1 MKKSLVSFAGILASL
16 FLSGSSLLAQVQQH
30 VWYLPEQQARF
41 TSATPVVSTPPFSPS
56 GYLESNGVHDAAGN
70 MIMKVV
76 EGVVYNRYNGVIGYL
91 QNYNNR
97 GYTPELAIIPVKGEL
112 CSYYIVYSDYTPPM
126 LCCVE
131 GTEPCCFTGSDLR
144 YSKVDLAANSGQ
156 GAFVSNGNVL
166 SATTGGSWEGF
177 AVSRADG
184 SGNRRIFH
192 IRMENPLI
200 VKKYLVTGTGIA
212 YENQFSVSLGS
223 GVSAGLE
230 GGETELSHD
239 GTKLAISNGYNGK
252 VYMIHLN
259 ATTGALNTAMGT
271 GGLTTFTMPSGGAAY
286 GLEFTPDNTR
296 LFVSDNYGTGI
307 RYITLSSGTISAPVT
322 GTVNWGHSFLEL
334 AYDAGTGYRI
344 GVLQGDKLGLV
355 SSLSGTPA
363 FTNTGLTLYGG
374 NDWYRSIKRL
384 PKQIDG
390 EDYIARFSG
399 STGTAACC
407 AFNSGIDV
415 LTYNVTST
423 QTWSGTNPINS
434 GTVLTVGKELRVK
447 TGAYLTLT
455 NLTVHF
461 LDQAR
466 LVVEPGA
473 RLTLNNTTLTSVNC
487 GTMWK
492 GVEVQGNFSV
502 AQTAANQGYLYA
514 NTGSVISNA
523 IDGVRLCGTLSD
535 GSVDWAKTGGVVRG
549 TGATFRNNRRDVEFL
564 AYSFTNT
571 SSFSDCTFIIDGPLN
586 NGQIPYARVSM
597 NAVNGVSFQGCDF
610 KNTTIG
616 LYAANQRGY
625 GIHTIDAKF
634 RVSFRCNVLV
644 PLGSPCPSRDRC
656 RFEGFVYGINSSS
669 SSTTYTT
676 DVRYSDFVNNQYGIY
691 FTGLSMPVAVENNF
705 TVPDPAPYGGFI
717 PVSAGLYLDQCT
729 GYQVEN
735 NVFTYIGL
743 SGAGFVF
750 GAWVNNSNNGGASP
764 DVNQVYNNTFNG
776 LIAAAASTGTN
787 VQLSG
792 GNAVSNTGLTF
803 KCNKFNGTTA
813 VDLYIAGA
821 VSPFQG
827 TCLVAPAGSPH
838 SPANNLFSVP
848 ASPWDISNTAGT
860 GFQLDYRY
868 SPSTSF
874 QTAPRSGLYDITNT
888 TVTACTSLPDYSA
901 ASCPVTVFDGYSIER
916 EVSQRPGNTHTEQAA
931 QKQKQIENGSR
942 EKLLPLVYAAEA
954 AQLEGVL
961 RPYAPYLSDEVLVA
975 VIQRAPVVSPET
987 VVAVLRANAPLSK
1000 TVLQSVEESA
1010 LSDKHKKELRAE
1022 AGISPIQ
1029 ELLSQIAYH
1038 HHEAALAAN
1047 EAARQAIFEEDADMS
1062 GMELPGKEI
1071 TPGDLELKN
1080 ILNRIAAEPEGIF
1093 ALQTHEALR
1102 AEIEAL
1108 AARRD
1113 GSREAVR
1120 AAMILQFVFGTPYQP
1135 EVPALPLKKDAGSA
1149 DGPVAMLVPTAGDVL
1164 NLYPNPARDQIF
1176 IECGLKGLER
1186 ASVKIYSVSGAQL
1199 LDTYISG
1206 DKAQV
1211 NIGTL
1216 KNGVYMVR
1224 LTMPDGAV
1232 RTNRLVIQR

>member
-1 MKKSLVSFAGILASL
+1 MKKSLVSLATVLASL
-16 FLSGSSLLAQVQQH
+16 FLFNSFLQAQVQQH

-56 GYLESNGVHDAAGN
+56 SYMESNGVHDAAGN
-70 MIMKVV
+70 MILKVV
-76 EGVVYNRYNGVIGYL
+76 DGVVYNRYNNTIGYL
-91 QNYNNR
+91 QNYGNR

-112 CSYYIVYSDYTPPM
+112 CSYYIVYSDYTLPM
-126 LCCVE
+126 LCCVN
-131 GTEPCCFTGSDLR
+131 GTEPCCFTGTDLR

-223 GVSAGLE
+223 GVYPGLSA
-230 GGETELSHD
+230 GETELSHD
-239 GTKLAISNGYNGK
+239 GTKLAISDRYDGK
-252 VYMIHLN
+252 IYMVHLN
-259 ATTGALNTAMGT
+259 AATGALNTSLGT
-271 GGLTTFTMPSGGAAY
+271 GGVTTFSMPSGGSAN
-286 GLEFTPDNTR
+286 GIEFTPDNSR

-307 RYITLSSGTISAPVT
+307 RYITLSSGVVSAPVT
-322 GTVNWGHSFLEL
+322 GSANWGSSFLEL

-355 SSLSGTPA
+355 TSLSGTPG

-374 NDWYRSIKRL
+374 DDWYSGMKRL

-415 LTYNVTST
+415 LSYNVTST

-434 GTVLTVGKELRVK
+434 GTVLTVGQELRVK

-455 NLTVHF
+455 NLTVRF

-466 LVVEPGA
+466 VVVEPGA

-514 NTGSVISNA
+514 NAGSVISNA
-523 IDGVRLCGTLSD
+523 MDGVRLCGTLS
-535 GSVDWAKTGGVVRG
+535 GGGIDWAKTGGVVRG
-549 TGATFRNNRRDVEFL
+549 TGATFRNNKRDVEFL
-564 AYSFTNT
+564 GYSFANT
-571 SSFSDCTFIIDGPLN
+571 SSFSDCTFIIDAALN
-586 NGQIPYARVSM
+586 NGQVPYARVSM
-597 NAVNGVSFQGCDF
+597 NGVDGVSFSGCDF
-610 KNTTIG
+610 KNTTTG

-625 GIHTIDAKF
+625 GIHSIDAKF
-634 RVSFRCNVLV
+634 RVSFRCPVLV
-644 PLGSPCPSRDRC
+644 PFGTPCPSRDRC
-656 RFEGFVYGINSSS
+656 KFDGFVYGINSSA
-669 SSTTYTT
+669 SSTAYTT
-676 DVRYSDFVNNQYGIY
+676 DVRYSDFINNQYDVY
-691 FTGLSMPVAVENNF
+691 LSGLSMPVAVENNF
-705 TVPDPAPYGGFI
+705 TVANPVPYGGFI

-735 NVFTYIGL
+735 NVFTYTGPA
-743 SGAGFVF
+743 GVGFVF
-750 GAWVNNSNNGGASP
+750 GAWVNNSNNGGAAP
-764 DVNQVYNNTFNG
+764 DVNRIYNNTFNG
-776 LIAAAASTGTN
+776 LIAAAVSTGTN

-813 VDLYIAGA
+813 VDLYIAGQ

-848 ASPWDISNTAGT
+848 ASPTDIGNTMGT
-860 GFQLDYRY
+860 SFQLDYRY
-868 SPSTSF
+868 SPSTTF

-901 ASCPVTVFDGYSIER
+901 ASCPVTVFDGARIR
-916 EVSQRPGNTHTEQAA
+916 EVDLRAENSNEQLAGD
-931 QKQKQIENGSR
+931 KQKRLDAGAKEH
-942 EKLLPLVYAAEA
+942 LLPLVYATDG
-954 AQLEGVL
+954 AQLENAL
-961 RPYAPYLSDEVLVA
+961 KPYAPYLADEVLLA
-975 VIQRAPVVSPET
+975 VIQRAPVLPAGT
-987 VVAVLRANAPLSK
+987 VVSILKANAPLSK
-1000 TVLQSVEESA
+1000 AVLLGVEESA
-1010 LSDKHKKELRAE
+1010 LNDSQKKELRAE
-1022 AGISPIQ
+1022 AGISPVQ
-1029 ELLSQIAYH
+1029 DLLSQIAYH

-1047 EAARQAIFEEDADMS
+1047 EAARQAIFEEGADMRD
-1062 GMELPGKEI
+1062 MELPGKEI
-1071 TPGDLELKN
+1071 TPGDLELSG
-1080 ILNRIAAEPEGIF
+1080 IMNRLAQKPEGVF
-1093 ALQTHEALR
+1093 ALQTDEGLR
-1102 AEIEAL
+1102 AEVENL

-1120 AAMILQFVFGTPYQP
+1120 AAMILQFVFGTPYLP
-1135 EVPALPLKKDAGSA
+1135 EVPELPLKKNAEDAK
-1149 DGPVAMLVPTAGDVL
+1149 GPEAIVTATQADVL
-1164 NLYPNPARDQIF
+1164 NIYPNPAQDLIY
-1176 IECGLKGLER
+1176 IASGLKAMER
-1186 ASVKIYSVSGAQL
+1186 ASVKIYSVSGALL

-1211 NIGTL
+1211 NVETL
-1216 KNGVYMVR
+1216 KSGVYMLR
-1224 LTMPDGAV
+1224 LTMPDGSV
-1232 RTNRLVIQR
+1232 KTNRMVIQK